1 MPNKFDFDQVSERE
15 HQPIQIFISYSRKD
29 SQYVD
34 GFRSHLSTLNA
45 KKKRIGW
52 YIDREKVELNELW
65 RDRITLEIMK
75 AKVFVFFMSSDA
87 FESEFVREELEMAIK
102 RKQKE
107 KDFAIVPFLIRDCPW
122 KKSKITQ
129 FTVFPTDGKCVAD
142 YGALK
147 DKAYLELADHIDKFI
162 SQYENQK
169 RSDETETEFPRPWK
183 ITESFLESFN
193 GIYYKIEKTLS
204 MESEYWKDG
213 LPQNHEWGR
222 SFGAM
227 YFARQSEHLC
237 QIQQELNSI
246 STGDAFF
253 PSRLK
258 KFLPLMENTV
268 IDCRVL
274 LEASDVKNIP
284 LFTSL
289 QETERHI
296 EKLKDDL
303 ALKSNARAL
312 DKVRK
317 DTFPTLKHYLK
328 QLITKMDKLK
338 NDFNKMSSS
347 NASE

>member
-1 MPNKFDFDQVSERE
+1 MPNRYDLEQASKRKN
-15 HQPIQIFISYSRKD
+15 QPVRIFISYSRKD
-29 SQYVD
+29 SQFVD
-34 GFRSHLSTLNA
+34 DFSSHLSTLNI
-45 KKKRIGW
+45 KENRVEW
-52 YIDREKVELNELW
+52 YIDRKKLKLNELW
-65 RDRITLEIMK
+65 RDRVTSEIMQ
-75 AKVFVFFMSSDA
+75 AKIFILFMSSDA
-87 FESEFVREELEMAIK
+87 FASAFVREELDMAIERK
-102 RKQKE
+102 RKE
-107 KDFAIVPFLIRDCPW
+107 KDFAIVPFLIRDCQW

-129 FTVFPTDGKCVAD
+129 FTVFPIDGKCVAD
-142 YGALK
+142 YPLK
-147 DKAYLELADHIDKFI
+147 DKPYSELADHIDKFI
-162 SQYENQK
+162 SQYENK
-169 RSDETETEFPRPWK
+169 KKPDKPETEFPRPWK
-183 ITESFLESFN
+183 ITELFLESFN

-222 SFGAM
+222 SFGSM
-227 YFARQSEHLC
+227 YFARQSEYLC

-253 PSRLK
+253 SSRLQ

-268 IDCRVL
+268 VDCRLL
-274 LEASDVKNIP
+274 LETSDVENIP

-296 EKLKDDL
+296 EKLKGDL
-303 ALKSNARAL
+303 ALKSNAGAL

-338 NDFNKMSSS
+338 NDFDKMSSS